1 MSRTK
6 TRRRTTPKPTLPA
19 RPHPTPEFI
28 TQQQIH
34 TAYAA
39 RLAGL
44 PTTPITAWTPHPDG
58 THTAALPNGPR
69 LTHTPGTPV
78 FTAHIPCPQG
88 AHHTI
93 GITTRQQ
100 LDNAL
105 RTVASCTTPHGTTRI
120 LTLHQAATTALD
132 TQQLSHDDI
141 TTGLT
146 NRTTAEQPK
155 EHPQP

>member
-28 TQQQIH
+28 TDQQIH

-58 THTAALPNGPR
+58 THSATLPNGTH
-69 LTHTPGTPV
+69 LTHQPGTAV
-78 FTAHIPCPQG
+78 FTAHIPCAQG
-88 AHHTI
+88 AHHAVN
-93 GITTRQQ
+93 ITTAQHLNTATQ
-100 LDNAL
+100 A
-105 RTVASCTTPHGTTRI
+105 AGQCTHPHGGHRI
-120 LTLHQAATTALD
+120 LTLHQAATTTAETQALD
-132 TQQLSHDDI
+132 VTDLRADNDH
-141 TTGLT
+141 
-146 NRTTAEQPK
+146 QPK